1 MPAKQKKGTRKNGHL
16 AAEKKKPQLSSDAG
30 PAASPSAIITNYR
43 EIHVNEAE
51 ALRSIYAD
59 GFEYVETRQSAWK
72 QSSDIAFKL
81 HLKASS
87 NCEVGVDLLVELP
100 ATYPKTTPKLT
111 LECIDDLRG
120 DAKSRIQNVVV
131 TKPAELL
138 GNEMIYELAV
148 SIQDIL
154 EDAALMRARSD
165 AGRSLEEERRA
176 QEAAALQKAERL
188 KQEELR
194 KQQEATKEEE
204 KEYEAAFKNQIK
216 IRQREKEQNY
226 RRKSRSTFEDVEH
239 LDPSDDTPGAV
250 TFDSPMTVIDNEGRQ
265 LTFRAV
271 YGRTL
276 INHTHH
282 KETFT
287 VKPVV
292 LGATHRVPLLV
303 LKEIFIREK
312 ETKISDVRQRIGSSE
327 DKLEILKSL
336 RHPNLVDFVGYK
348 IYSPL
353 DPYASHDNTWHV
365 SALFEYANKGSLSEL
380 LDMVGTLPA
389 ENVKAWMIQLV
400 EGLEFYHR
408 HRLVHGNIHS
418 ARVLLFRSST
428 GSTVVKLLG
437 SIEEA
442 LPLPSSAKRA
452 LDTSKS
458 TFWQPPELMQDD
470 AKPSIKSDVWD
481 LGIVFLQMGFGKDV
495 LQRYTSANSLI
506 TSLDLSQPLQDMLR
520 ELFQVDP
527 KKRPTAFQIHPF
539 EFFRVDSPLIM
550 PTATPSSAPHPRR
563 ARSDSQGMLPIF
575 SRYEHDFDE
584 VGRLGRGGFGQVVKA
599 RNKLDGRFYAVKKI
613 SHKSSAALKDTLSE
627 IMLLSRLNH
636 PYVVRYYTAW
646 LEEDYF
652 GVEDD
657 AVEST
662 DQELS
667 HPNIEFGYSTSG
679 LDFMS
684 SKGYPKIEFGYDSD
698 EQPPDGDENG
708 EGRTTSNGT
717 IREDDDDYDD
727 NEDEPTQSITGE
739 EGDELQ
745 LVNSGSSHQVTST
758 LYIQMEYCEKHTLR
772 DLIRDGLH
780 ENVDASW
787 RLFRQ
792 ILDGLNHIHTHGII
806 HRDLKP
812 DNIFLD
818 VTNNPRIGDF
828 GLATRGQF
836 STAIQSSFV
845 PDIGESFTRSIGT
858 TYYVAPE
865 MKSAADGQ
873 YNEKV
878 DMYSLGIIFFEM
890 CHPLNTAMERDHTLQ
905 EIRKKD
911 HVLPETFEL
920 PEKVVQ
926 GQIIESLISH
936 RPGERPAAIEILQS
950 GKIPLQV
957 EEEMFRKAV
966 MGLLSDPNSA
976 DYKKIL
982 SAIFSQPSN
991 KFEDLAW
998 EIDSRESPPANEM
1011 VLQGAVKDQLIA
1023 IFRKHGAVETTRQT
1037 VFPRSNHYGPGVVR
1051 LLDPDGN
1058 QVQLPFDLTL
1068 PNARSVSR
1076 QHPSID
1082 KMFSFGTVFREALHG
1097 GQPRAHNEVD
1107 FDIVSHNTLD
1117 LALKEAEAIKVLD
1130 EILDEFPSLRTA
1142 QMCYHLNHSDL
1153 LDTIIAFCRI
1163 SSKQRPLV
1171 KEVISKLNVGH
1182 YTMQKIRTE
1191 LRAPTIGVASTSID
1205 DLARF
1210 DFRDSPEKA
1219 LKRLRLIMEDTEFV
1233 DKLTPIFA
1241 RLNAVISYLK
1251 RFRVRRKIYISP
1263 LSSVNN
1269 KFYGGSILFQCIF
1282 DTRRKDVFAAGGR
1295 YDSLIQEFRPKI
1307 MSSRPQCHAVGF
1319 YLSFDKLTASMANLV
1334 KGRTKGSS
1342 KHISDIGDIWRKR
1355 KCDVLVASF
1364 DSNVLRTL
1372 ALDILSEL
1380 WTHDISA
1387 ELAIDASS
1395 LEELLTRYRDD
1406 NHSWVVI
1413 VKQDSL
1419 DRGLKIK
1426 SLARKEE
1433 FDVRCGDLVAWIRAE
1448 IRHRNQKEKAETLK
1462 STKQGTQ
1469 DPNPLS
1475 RERDMD
1481 VRIIAPMHKGKK
1493 TNRQNMVE
1501 SAILRARETA
1511 DKALDGPIAAID
1523 IRDDVLEAIRNTRL
1537 ADADAWRV
1545 VIQSVPLVERK
1556 YLTDLLNLLY
1566 ELASESKEQD
1576 GTERY
1581 RNAFIYNYRN
1591 GNCVYYD
1598 LTLGK

>member
-1 MPAKQKKGTRKNGHL
+1 MPAKQKKGNKKNIHL
-16 AAEKKKPQLSSDAG
+16 AAETKRLLPSSDAI
-30 PAASPSAIITNYR
+30 PAASPSATGTNYR

-51 ALRSIYAD
+51 ALCSIYAD
-59 GFEYVETRQSAWK
+59 DFEYVETRQSAWK
-72 QSSDIAFKL
+72 QCSDIAFKL
-81 HLKASS
+81 HLKALS
-87 NCEVGVDLLVELP
+87 NREVGVDLLVELP
-100 ATYPKTTPKLT
+100 ATYPKTVPNLM
-111 LECIDDLRG
+111 LDWFDDLRA
-120 DAKSRIQNVVV
+120 DAKSCIQKIVT
-131 TKPAELL
+131 TKPSELL

-154 EDAALMRARSD
+154 EDAAVIRARSE
-165 AGRSLEEERRA
+165 AGQSLEEERRA
-176 QEAAALQKAERL
+176 QEAAALQEAERL
-188 KQEELR
+188 KQEELK

-216 IRQREKEQNY
+216 LRQREREQIH
-226 RRKSRSTFEDVEH
+226 RRKSRSMLEDIEH
-239 LDPSDDTPGAV
+239 LESSEDNPGAV
-250 TFDSPMTVIDNEGRQ
+250 TFDSPMTITDNEGRH
-265 LTFRAV
+265 LTFKSV

-276 INHTHH
+276 ISHTHN

-287 VKPVV
+287 VKPIVP
-292 LGATHRVPLLV
+292 GNAPRVPFLV

-312 ETKISDVRQRIGSSE
+312 EAKPSDVRQRIRSSE
-327 DKLEILKSL
+327 DKLEILKCL

-389 ENVKAWMIQLV
+389 DNVRAWMIQLV

-408 HRLVHGNIHS
+408 HRVVHGNIHC
-418 ARVLLFRSST
+418 ARVLLFRSSS
-428 GSTVVKLLG
+428 GGTVLKLLG

-442 LPLPSSAKRA
+442 LPLPLSAKRG
-452 LDTSKS
+452 LTTSKS
-458 TFWQPPELMQDD
+458 TFWLPPELMQED
-470 AKPSIKSDVWD
+470 AKPSIKSDIWD

-506 TSLDLSQPLQDMLR
+506 TSLELSQPLQDMLR
-520 ELFQVDP
+520 ELFQADP

-550 PTATPSSAPHPRR
+550 PTAASNSIPIPKRS
-563 ARSDSQGMLPIF
+563 RSDSQGVLPKF

-613 SHKSSAALKDTLSE
+613 SHKSSVALKGTLSE

-652 GVEDD
+652 GAEDD
-657 AVEST
+657 AMEST
-662 DQELS
+662 DQEAS
-667 HPNIEFGYSTSG
+667 NHDIEFGYSTSG

-684 SKGYPKIEFGYDSD
+684 SKGYPKIEFGYDSEEQLPEGD
-698 EQPPDGDENG
+698 EQVDGRTASSGTVDENTEDDQAELTQSVNG
-708 EGRTTSNGT
+708 EG
-717 IREDDDDYDD
+717 DK
-727 NEDEPTQSITGE
+727 
-739 EGDELQ
+739 LQ
-745 LVNSGSSHQVTST
+745 LVSSGSNSVQVTST

-780 ENVDASW
+780 ENVNASW

-792 ILDGLNHIHTHGII
+792 ILDGLNHIHMHGII

-836 STAIQSSFV
+836 STAVQSSSIQ
-845 PDIGESFTRSIGT
+845 DIGESFTRSIGT

-865 MKSAADGQ
+865 MKSASDGQ

-878 DMYSLGIIFFEM
+878 DMFALGIIFFEM

-905 EIRKKD
+905 EIRQKD
-911 HVLPETFEL
+911 HVLPETFEM

-926 GQIIESLISH
+926 GQIIESLINH
-936 RPGERPAAIEILQS
+936 RPSERPAAIEILQS

-966 MGLLSDPNSA
+966 MGLLSDPNST

-991 KFEDLAW
+991 KFEDLTW
-998 EIDSRESPPANEM
+998 EIDSRESPPANE
-1011 VLQGAVKDQLIA
+1011 LLIQGAVKDQLTA

-1037 VFPRSNHYGPGVVR
+1037 LFPRSSHYGSGVVR

-1076 QHPSID
+1076 QHPSVEKI
-1082 KMFSFGTVFREALHG
+1082 FSFGTVFREALHG
-1097 GQPRAHNEVD
+1097 GQPRPHSEVD

-1130 EILDEFPSLRTA
+1130 EVLDEFPSLRSA
-1142 QMCYHLNHSDL
+1142 QMCYHVNHSDL

-1171 KEVISKLNVGH
+1171 KEIISKLNVGH
-1182 YTMQKIRTE
+1182 WTMQKIRSE
-1191 LRAPTIGVASTSID
+1191 LRAPSVGVASTSID

-1210 DFRDSPEKA
+1210 DFRDAPEKTV
-1219 LKRLRLIMEDTEFV
+1219 KRLRLIMQDTEFA

-1241 RLNAVISYLK
+1241 RLNAVIAYLK
-1251 RFRVRRKIYISP
+1251 RFRVKRKIYISP

-1295 YDSLIQEFRPKI
+1295 YDSLIQEFRPK
-1307 MSSRPQCHAVGF
+1307 MLSARPQCHAVGF
-1319 YLSFDKLTASMANLV
+1319 YLSFDKLTASMANFV
-1334 KGRTKGSS
+1334 KGRAKGSS
-1342 KHISDIGDIWRKR
+1342 KHDSERNGVWRKR

-1364 DSNVLRTL
+1364 DSTVLRTL

-1380 WTHDISA
+1380 WAHDISA
-1387 ELAIDASS
+1387 ELAVDATS
-1395 LEELLTRYRDD
+1395 LEELLTRYKGDH
-1406 NHSWVVI
+1406 HSWVVI

-1433 FDVRCGDLVAWIRAE
+1433 FDVRCGDLVTWLRNE
-1448 IRHRNQKEKAETLK
+1448 IRSRNQKENAETSK
-1462 STKQGTQ
+1462 SSKQGGQ
-1469 DPNPLS
+1469 DLNPLGG
-1475 RERDMD
+1475 ERDVD
-1481 VRIIAPMHKGKK
+1481 VRIVVPTHKSKK
-1493 TNRQNMVE
+1493 TNRQNIVE

-1511 DKALDGPIAAID
+1511 DKALDGPIAAVD

-1566 ELASESKEQD
+1566 ELANESHEPD

-1591 GNCVYYD
+1591 GNCIYYD
-1598 LTLGK
+1598 LTRGK

>member
-1 MPAKQKKGTRKNGHL
+1 MAAKQKKGNKKNSHL
-16 AAEKKKPQLSSDAG
+16 AQKNKPHPSLDAMLET
-30 PAASPSAIITNYR
+30 SPSTTVTNYR

-51 ALRSIYAD
+51 ALRSIYGD
-59 GFEYVETRQSAWK
+59 DFEYVETRQSAWK
-72 QSSDIAFKL
+72 QCSDIAFKL

-87 NCEVGVDLLVELP
+87 NPEVGTDLLVELP
-100 ATYPKTTPKLT
+100 ATYPKTIPNLS
-111 LECIDDLRG
+111 LAWVDDLRG
-120 DAKSRIQNVVV
+120 DTKSRIQALINA
-131 TKPAELL
+131 KASELV
-138 GNEMIYELAV
+138 GNEMVYELAV
-148 SIQDIL
+148 SVQDIL
-154 EDAALMRARSD
+154 EDAAMVQAQSD
-165 AGRSLEEERRA
+165 AGQSLEEERRA
-176 QEAAALQKAERL
+176 QEAAALEEAEKAKL
-188 KQEELR
+188 EEIR

-216 IRQREKEQNY
+216 LRQREKEQNY
-226 RRKSRSTFEDVEH
+226 RRKSRSMLEDPES
-239 LDPSDDTPGAV
+239 LESNDDTPGAV
-250 TFDSPMTVIDNEGRQ
+250 TFDRPMTVIDNEGRN
-265 LTFRAV
+265 LTFKSV

-276 INHTHH
+276 ISHTHH

-292 LGATHRVPLLV
+292 SGNAPRAPFLV

-312 ETKISDVRQRIGSSE
+312 ETKLSDVRQRIRSSE

-336 RHPNLVDFVGYK
+336 HHPNLVDFVGYK

-353 DPYASHDNTWHV
+353 DPYTSQDNTWHV

-380 LDMVGTLPA
+380 LDLVGTLPA

-400 EGLEFYHR
+400 DGLEFYHR
-408 HRLVHGNIHS
+408 HRIVHGNIHC
-418 ARVLLFRSST
+418 ARVLLFRGST
-428 GSTVVKLLG
+428 GSTAVKLLG

-442 LPLPSSAKRA
+442 LPLPSSTQRA
-452 LDTSKS
+452 VATSKS
-458 TFWQPPELMQDD
+458 TFWLPPELVQEDS
-470 AKPSIKSDVWD
+470 KPSIKSDVWD

-506 TSLDLSQPLQDMLR
+506 NSLDLSLPLQDMLR
-520 ELFQVDP
+520 EIFQADP

-539 EFFRVDSPLIM
+539 EFFRVDTPLIIVNTSSS
-550 PTATPSSAPHPRR
+550 TAPLPRR
-563 ARSDSQGMLPIF
+563 ARTDSQGFLPTF

-613 SHKSSAALKDTLSE
+613 SHKSSGALKNTLSE

-652 GVEDD
+652 GADDD

-667 HPNIEFGYSTSG
+667 QANIEFGYSASG

-684 SKGYPKIEFGYDSD
+684 SQGYPKIEFGYDSD
-698 EQPPDGDENG
+698 NQPPERDGLVDDQ
-708 EGRTTSNGT
+708 TASNGT
-717 IREDDDDYDD
+717 IDED
-727 NEDEPTQSITGE
+727 NENGQYDDEPTQSITGE
-739 EGDELQ
+739 DAEGLH
-745 LVNSGSSHQVTST
+745 LVNSGSSSQQVTST

-780 ENVDASW
+780 ENADASW

-818 VTNNPRIGDF
+818 VTSNPRIGDF

-836 STAIQSSFV
+836 STAVQSSSA

-865 MKSAADGQ
+865 MKSASNGQ
-873 YNEKV
+873 YNDKV
-878 DMYSLGIIFFEM
+878 DMFSLGIIFFEM
-890 CHPLNTAMERDHTLQ
+890 CHPLNTAMERDRTLQ
-905 EIRKKD
+905 EIRQKD

-920 PEKVVQ
+920 PEKIVQ

-936 RPGERPAAIEILQS
+936 RPSERPAAIEILQS

-982 SAIFSQPSN
+982 SAIFSQPAN
-991 KFEDLAW
+991 KFEDLTW

-1011 VLQGAVKDQLIA
+1011 LIQGAVKDKLTA

-1037 VFPRSNHYGPGVVR
+1037 LFPRSGHYGPGVVR

-1076 QHPSID
+1076 QHPSIE

-1130 EILDEFPSLRTA
+1130 EVLDEFPSFKSA

-1163 SSKQRPLV
+1163 SSTQRPLV

-1182 YTMQKIRTE
+1182 WTMQKIRSE
-1191 LRAPTIGVASTSID
+1191 LRAPAIGVTSTSID

-1210 DFRDSPEKA
+1210 DFRDTPEKA

-1233 DKLTPIFA
+1233 DKISPIFA
-1241 RLNAVISYLK
+1241 RLNGVIAYLK

-1269 KFYGGSILFQCIF
+1269 KFYGGSILFQCIV

-1295 YDSLIQEFRPKI
+1295 YDSLIQEFRPK
-1307 MSSRPQCHAVGF
+1307 MLSARSQCHAVGF
-1319 YLSFDKLTASMANLV
+1319 YLSLDKLTASMASLL
-1334 KGRTKGSS
+1334 KGKAKGPS
-1342 KHISDIGDIWRKR
+1342 KHEADFSGVWRKR

-1364 DSNVLRTL
+1364 DSTVLRTL

-1380 WTHDISA
+1380 WTHGISS
-1387 ELAIDASS
+1387 ELAVDAAS
-1395 LEELLTRYRDD
+1395 LEELLTRYKEES
-1406 NHSWVVI
+1406 HSWMVI

-1426 SLARKEE
+1426 SLARREE
-1433 FDVRCGDLVAWIRAE
+1433 FDVRCTDLIPWLRNEIRA
-1448 IRHRNQKEKAETLK
+1448 RNQTEKPEISK
-1462 STKQGTQ
+1462 SSKSSVQ
-1469 DPNPLS
+1469 DANPLN

-1493 TNRQNMVE
+1493 TNRQNIIE
-1501 SAILRARETA
+1501 SAMLRARETA
-1511 DKALDGPIAAID
+1511 DKSLNGPIAAID
-1523 IRDDVLEAIRNTRL
+1523 IRDDVLQAIRNTRL
-1537 ADADAWRV
+1537 ADTDTWRT
-1545 VIQSVPLVERK
+1545 VIQGVPLVERK

-1566 ELASESKEQD
+1566 ELANDREEPD
-1576 GTERY
+1576 GAERY
-1581 RNAFIYNYRN
+1581 KNAFIYNYRN
-1591 GNCVYYD
+1591 GNCILYD